1 MKDYFKYGLIGWNV
15 VLTLVAGYLLFTEL
29 GGKKNTATTKNFE
42 KDTVAINKPVK
53 IAYFEMDS
61 IASGFNLVKSLNTE
75 LKSKENAIET
85 EVTNGTRNLQQKFN
99 YYQNLDKEGKLT
111 PEQAQNATLELKK
124 MEEEVATRKN
134 KLEQEYMDYRTRRQ
148 NDIKTK
154 IESFIKDFNK
164 GRGYTF
170 VVSDDPGL
178 FYYRD
183 TTFNITKDVIRGLN
197 EMYKE
202 EKK

>member
-1 MKDYFKYGLIGWNV
+1 M
-15 VLTLVAGYLLFTEL
+15 
-29 GGKKNTATTKNFE
+29 
-42 KDTVAINKPVK
+42 
-53 IAYFEMDS
+53 
-61 IASGFNLVKSLNTE
+61 NTE